1 MFPPSLES
9 SSAPASGYT
18 GSPEP
23 TRFTQAYEGD
33 ALKLELGA
41 AMGMEDVQYDGAS
54 SNEYAESSGM
64 SMASLDPPPL
74 PLPSLPSL
82 SVQLTLQARSPL
94 LPSYPHTKPAT
105 ASRLAPTMLTRPSTS
120 PEPRTALLTPSPLLL
135 PSAPS
140 FLPRTSQPL
149 PA

>member
-1 MFPPSLES
+1 MIPPSLKS

-33 ALKLELGA
+33 ALGLELGA
-41 AMGMEDVQYDGAS
+41 AMGMEDVQYDGAT
-54 SNEYAESSGM
+54 SNEDAESSGT
-64 SMASLDPPPL
+64 SMAFLAPPLL

-82 SVQLTLQARSPL
+82 SLQLTLQARSPL
-94 LPSYPHTKPAT
+94 LPSCPPTKPAT
-105 ASRLAPTMLTRPSTS
+105 ASRLVPTMSTRLSTS
-120 PEPRTALLTPSPLLL
+120 PNPRTALLTLSPLLL

-149 PA
+149 PV